1 MSEGSV
7 IIGIGVDLVEHLRM
21 AELIARRPRA
31 LERMFTPAELEYAD
45 RFKGEGRV
53 ARLAARFAAKEAV
66 SKALGINL
74 FSVALREI
82 SVVPSSGGAPVVL
95 LQGRCREL
103 ARLKGVEHVSLSISH
118 ERSNSI
124 AFAVAFGHHGGERPA
139 Y

>member
-1 MSEGSV
+1 MSEGGA
-7 IIGIGVDLVEHLRM
+7 IIGIGVDLVEHRRM

-45 RFKGEGRV
+45 RFQGDAKV

-66 SKALGINL
+66 SKALSINL
-74 FSVALREI
+74 FSLSLRDI

-103 ARLKGVEHVSLSISH
+103 ARLKRVEHVSLSISH

-124 AFAVAFGHHGGERPA
+124 AFAVAFGHPGGERPA